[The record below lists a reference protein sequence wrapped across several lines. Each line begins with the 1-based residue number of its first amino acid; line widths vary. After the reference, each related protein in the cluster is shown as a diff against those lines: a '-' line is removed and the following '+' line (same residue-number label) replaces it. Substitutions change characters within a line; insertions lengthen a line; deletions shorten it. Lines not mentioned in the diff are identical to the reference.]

1 MGRGSSKAGRT
12 SGGGI
17 PSVVSKLS
25 TGSTY
30 QRGASGGSAPDSL
43 GGFGRGTSVKVSRR
57 YPDGTIEYE
66 SGGDGFRLPKSQ
78 EKNMIGA
85 MDNVVK
91 NQLAKSLGA
100 KTSSIELNDDVAT
113 VWRDANRAERKD
125 GALGAKDFYK
135 IEAYTKKIDVE
146 PDGRVSAADTTS
158 FKFRY
163 AGSKH

>member
-1 MGRGSSKAGRT
+1 
-12 SGGGI
+12 
-17 PSVVSKLS
+17 
-25 TGSTY
+25 
-30 QRGASGGSAPDSL
+30 
-43 GGFGRGTSVKVSRR
+43 
-57 YPDGTIEYE
+57 
-66 SGGDGFRLPKSQ
+66 
-78 EKNMIGA
+78 MIGA

-135 IEAYTKKIDVE
+135 IEAYTKKIDVS